1 MEEKWNPLA
10 NSAEPAVNKVQAHK
24 GSPFWTVAQDSL
36 FCGLELMIQLVFRSF
51 FNNIFS

>member
-1 MEEKWNPLA
+1 MWKKKNPLE
-10 NSAEPAVNKVQAHK
+10 NSAEPATNKVQALR

-51 FNNIFS
+51 LNNIFS

>member
-1 MEEKWNPLA
+1 MEEKSFE
-10 NSAEPAVNKVQAHK
+10 NSTEPAANKVQALK

-51 FNNIFS
+51 LNIFFS